1 MAKYT
6 IYLDCP
12 LSYGIVKITHLCL
25 RDNLDTSFIDNKY
38 YLLYKDVLEQE
49 IEHHIL
55 RLTDLGYKVLQVIPN
70 KDV

>member
-12 LSYGIVKITHLCL
+12 MHYGLARTIELCL
-25 RDNLDTSFIDNKY
+25 RDDLDTFFRDGKY
-38 YLLYKDVLEQE
+38 YLLYKHVLEQE

-55 RLTDLGYKVLQVIPN
+55 RLTDLGYKVLFIKPVEE
-70 KDV
+70 

>member
-12 LSYGIVKITHLCL
+12 ILNHVDEIILIYY
-25 RDNLDTSFIDNKY
+25 RDNLDTLFVDGNY
-38 YLLYKDVLEQE
+38 YLLYRDVLEQE

-55 RLTDLGYKVLQVIPN
+55 RLTDLGYKVLFIKPVEE
-70 KDV
+70 

>member
-12 LSYGIVKITHLCL
+12 MHYGVVALTHLCL
-25 RDNLDTSFIDNKY
+25 RDNLDTLFIDGKY
-38 YLLYKDVLEQE
+38 YLLYKHVLEQE

-55 RLTDLGYKVLQVIPN
+55 RLTDLGYKVLFIKPVEE
-70 KDV
+70 

>member
-12 LSYGIVKITHLCL
+12 MSYDVVTITHLCL
-25 RDNLDTSFIDNKY
+25 RDNLETLFIDGNY

-55 RLTDLGYKVLQVIPN
+55 RLTDLGYKVLFIKPVEE
-70 KDV
+70 

>member
-12 LSYGIVKITHLCL
+12 MFNHVDQIMLIYY
-25 RDNLDTSFIDNKY
+25 RDKLDTLFVDGNY
-38 YLLYKDVLEQE
+38 YLLYRDVLEQE

-55 RLTDLGYKVLQVIPN
+55 RLTDLGYKVLFIKPVEE
-70 KDV
+70 